1 MSTVY
6 SINDVNFQPLEAMCY
21 VWMSMCV
28 GGRGGGGPGRFAV
41 GHVDG

>member
-21 VWMSMCV
+21 VWMSMW
-28 GGRGGGGPGRFAV
+28 GGGGGGGPGRFAV
-41 GHVDG
+41 DNVDG